1 MMRASSLY
9 DRRPK
14 ARILRILRERGAN
27 VMPTRPACVAILFFW
42 VYASVGLLRRDI
54 LPDLWH
60 TPPPDL
66 RSIAAAEENVR
77 PTEWELSVAEDD
89 GLRNLRSVGRAV
101 TRSNRL
107 PDGGMEMVG
116 HVWFDSGSL
125 LKGTWFKAHG
135 NETIDISNRMEVDPS
150 GNLRRFRAVVRSAS
164 DDLDLVTLDGQVK
177 DRVMEVKS
185 RSSLPTDLL
194 KRSPLTSALLNRTM
208 SFPYEPQGMIQNS
221 VGPIDR
227 MPGLQVGQ
235 RWVSRVINPWTGRVE
250 DVKVEVTGKHTIH
263 WENTMVSTLVVV
275 HHMTPVV
282 GPAISARTWVRKDGL
297 VLRQEVPFFFVK
309 LVLERL
315 PDRGER
321 GQAGVKAP

>member
-1 MMRASSLY
+1 
-9 DRRPK
+9 
-14 ARILRILRERGAN
+14 
-27 VMPTRPACVAILFFW
+27 MPTRPACVAILFFW
-42 VYASVGLLRRDI
+42 VYASVALLRRDI

-77 PTEWELSVAEDD
+77 PTEWELSVAEDAS
-89 GLRNLRSVGRAV
+89 LRNLRSVGRAV

-107 PDGGMEMVG
+107 PDGGMELVG

-125 LKGTWFKAHG
+125 LKGTWYDTHR
-135 NETIDISNRMEVDPS
+135 NERLDISNRMEVDPS

-164 DDLDLVTLDGQVK
+164 DNFDIVTLDGQVK

-185 RSSLPTDLL
+185 RSPLPLDM
-194 KRSPLTSALLNRTM
+194 LNRTM
-208 SFPYEPQGMIQNS
+208 PFPYEPHGMIQNS
-221 VGPIDR
+221 IGPIDR

-235 RWVSRVINPWTGRVE
+235 RWVSQVVNPWTGKVD
-250 DVKVEVTGKHTIH
+250 DVKVEVTGKHTIQ
-263 WENTMVSTLVVV
+263 WDNSVVTTLVVV
-275 HHMTPVV
+275 HHMTPMV

-309 LVLERL
+309 LILERL

-321 GQAGVKAP
+321 GQAGVHAP